1 MQTKTSFSSWNTSIC
16 TYKVQLKARD
26 PSPPLR
32 KSDINMLSRVAAVVS
47 LLWGDITAAWRPNI
61 LCFAVLTT
69 RERDITQLPQ
79 SEHRFLCVSVRTF
92 WLRDFWKT
100 ATYFYVCIYVWL
112 CLYVCVP
119 VGSNGVNPQI
129 PVYWWGLILSFTLSL
144 FSVVSVLFSGFV
156 MTKMYICLLHIMYVS
171 EVQNI

>member
-1 MQTKTSFSSWNTSIC
+1 MC
-16 TYKVQLKARD
+16 
-26 PSPPLR
+26 
-32 KSDINMLSRVAAVVS
+32 
-47 LLWGDITAAWRPNI
+47 
-61 LCFAVLTT
+61 
-69 RERDITQLPQ
+69 
-79 SEHRFLCVSVRTF
+79 
-92 WLRDFWKT
+92 
-100 ATYFYVCIYVWL
+100 
-112 CLYVCVP
+112 VCVP